1 MHTSASVAFDLDTA
15 LRERAILL
23 APMEDVTDAVFRRLC
38 RARGA
43 DLCVTEFVNVEGL
56 LRGCRGAA
64 HKIDLA
70 PGDQPTA
77 IQIYGADAER
87 LAEAAEV
94 AERSEPAW
102 IDINCGCWVPKIAR
116 AGAGAGWLGEP
127 DAMIEMARL
136 VVSRVSLP
144 VTVKTRIGTG
154 REGTEGMPIVELAR
168 RLEDAGVRAIAIH
181 CRVAKKGHDGK
192 ADWSWAQKARKAVK
206 IPVIVNGDVRSADD
220 AERALSQTRCA
231 GVMIGRRAIEHP
243 WVFREARSQLDG
255 RGIHP
260 RPTHH
265 ERVEL
270 AKEHLLLLRDARGAR
285 AAVRAM
291 RGLYAGYLAGVPDA
305 TTVLRRLP
313 TMTELPEVLDVLD
326 GILA

>member
-1 MHTSASVAFDLDTA
+1 VNERRPFDFDAFF
-15 LRERAILL
+15 RARPVIL
-23 APMEDVTDAVFRRLC
+23 APMEDVTDEVFRTIC
-38 RARGA
+38 RGRGA
-43 DLCVTEFVNVEGL
+43 ELCVTEFVNAEGL
-56 LRGCRGAA
+56 VAGTSEATK
-64 HKIDLA
+64 KITLGE
-70 PGDQPTA
+70 GDAPTA
-77 IQIYGADAER
+77 IQIYGADPGR
-87 LAEAAEV
+87 LAEAAEI
-94 AERSEPAW
+94 AARAEPAFL
-102 IDINCGCWVPKIAR
+102 DINCGCWVPKIAR
-116 AGAGAGWLGEP
+116 TGAGAGWLGEP
-127 DAMIEMARL
+127 DAMIEMAKL
-136 VVSRVSLP
+136 VVSRASLP

-154 REGTEGMPIVELAR
+154 REGTDGMPIVDLAR

-192 ADWSWAQKARKAVK
+192 ADWSWAQKAHKAVK

-220 AERALSQTRCA
+220 AERALTQTRCA

-243 WVFREARSQLDG
+243 WVFREARSKLDG

-260 RPTHH
+260 RPTHQ

-270 AKEHLLLLRDARGAR
+270 AREHLLLLRDARGDR

-313 TMTELPEVLDVLD
+313 ALTEITAVLDVLE
-326 GILA
+326 GILG